1 MLPNHSPWISQLRRT
16 RPVTPL
22 EDDLVA
28 DVVIVGGGIAGIMT
42 AFFTLR
48 DTDHSV
54 LLLEAD
60 KVAHGATG
68 HNAGQLATYFERSFA
83 TLVQEF
89 GLALASDGQR
99 AVEDAWMLLDEVL
112 REARLTTPIHKF
124 TGYAGVSTL
133 PQLIEHLED
142 NRLRRL
148 GGLTGERITVSRE
161 WDGLSSIPAQ
171 FEGLYELAER
181 DDVLVLLETKQ
192 EEYIAAIASAKGC
205 ANSALLAE
213 EITGYLLITHP
224 ERFRLHEGT
233 AVTQV
238 CLREEGVL
246 LRTESKTI
254 EASRVVLATNGFE
267 NFSIQNEH
275 GPDIDTA
282 FHHDVRGRIGYM
294 AGYLEPL
301 ASTATAISYYPKPA
315 HAQSDPTGD
324 PYFYLTRRPHEHEGS
339 DAWSLVCAGG
349 PDKVLPNLA
358 LYSRAHGCDE
368 EMREE
373 IDAFLSR
380 GYRLYPSDSTNYAF
394 CWHGLMGYTPNRV
407 RRVGVEP
414 HNKTLLYNLGC
425 NGVGLLPSIMG
436 GARIAKILGGVA
448 LSPSIFDPRP
458 YSPESV

>member
-22 EDDLVA
+22 EEDLVA

-148 GGLTGERITVSRE
+148 GGLTGERIIVSRE

-181 DDVLVLLETKQ
+181 DDVLVLLETRQ

-205 ANSALLAE
+205 ANSALLSE
-213 EITGYLLITHP
+213 EIVGYLLVTHP
-224 ERFRLHEGT
+224 ERFRIHEGT
-233 AVTQV
+233 AVTTIS
-238 CLREEGVL
+238 LHENAATLTAGG
-246 LRTESKTI
+246 KTI

-267 NFSIQNEH
+267 NFSIHNDH
-275 GPDIDTA
+275 GTDINTS

-301 ASTATAISYYPKPA
+301 ATSATAISYYPRPK
-315 HAQSDPTGD
+315 QVQIDPTGD

-368 EMREE
+368 EMKEG
-373 IDAFLSR
+373 IHDFLR
-380 GYRLYPSDSTNYAF
+380 KDYRLYSAESTEYEF

-414 HNKTLLYNLGC
+414 HNKMLLYNLGC

-448 LSPSIFDPRP
+448 LFPSIFDPKP